1 MDLTTKAKIPIYV
14 VFRGYV
20 EDESIIR
27 WDIKVIV
34 VTIKVDGKFTLLSAT
49 IISLSV
55 QKESY

>member
-1 MDLTTKAKIPIYV
+1 MDLTTKAKIPVYV

-49 IISLSV
+49 IIVLSV